1 MHSELKVT
9 EGGRKGAI
17 RTLSM
22 GQQTARIFRDE
33 HPENPREDLAGFG
46 TMACFHRRYTLGDK
60 AHGIKAEDYRGWDE
74 MEQAILRRNPGA
86 LILPLYLY
94 DHSGITMRTVPFS
107 CPWDSGQVG
116 FIFATREKV
125 LRTWGA
131 KRMTERIRNLALE
144 ALRSEVEEYDAY
156 LTGDVYGYIV
166 EDQDGEELDSCWGFI
181 GLQVAEDSA
190 ASSLRFQHQIAA

>member
-1 MHSELKVT
+1 MNSELKVT
-9 EGGRKGAI
+9 EGGRKGAL

-22 GQQTARIFRDE
+22 GQQTAYIFRDE
-33 HPENPREDLAGFG
+33 HPENPREAFDGFG
-46 TMACFHRRYTLGDK
+46 TMACFHRRYALGDK
-60 AHGIKAEDYRGWDE
+60 GHGFKAEDYRGWEE
-74 MEQAILRRNPGA
+74 MEQAILRQNPGA

-190 ASSLRFQHQIAA
+190 ASSLRFQHQVAA